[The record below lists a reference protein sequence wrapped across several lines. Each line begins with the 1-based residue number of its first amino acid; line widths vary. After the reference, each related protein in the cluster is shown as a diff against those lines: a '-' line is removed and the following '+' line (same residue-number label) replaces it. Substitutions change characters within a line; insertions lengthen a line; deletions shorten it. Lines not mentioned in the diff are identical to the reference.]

1 MTLLVEPTSL
11 MYTCPFAVDV
21 GFFLQWAEDFLI
33 LMQSRTG
40 EAVSCRDNACGGV
53 FDSGYV
59 QLAGLRA
66 QLHADGSPIIHCI
79 VHRCVTSQIGGGW

>member
-11 MYTCPFAVDV
+11 MYTCPLAVDV
-21 GFFLQWAEDFLI
+21 GFSLQWAEDFLI

-53 FDSGYV
+53 VDSGYV

-66 QLHADGSPIIHCI
+66 
-79 VHRCVTSQIGGGW
+79 

>member
-1 MTLLVEPTSL
+1 MYVCVCISLSRPT
-11 MYTCPFAVDV
+11 TV
-21 GFFLQWAEDFLI
+21 GGGFPDLR
-33 LMQSRTG
+33 QSRTG

-66 QLHADGSPIIHCI
+66 QLHADGSPIIHYI
-79 VHRCVTSQIGGGW
+79 VHGCVTWQIGGGW